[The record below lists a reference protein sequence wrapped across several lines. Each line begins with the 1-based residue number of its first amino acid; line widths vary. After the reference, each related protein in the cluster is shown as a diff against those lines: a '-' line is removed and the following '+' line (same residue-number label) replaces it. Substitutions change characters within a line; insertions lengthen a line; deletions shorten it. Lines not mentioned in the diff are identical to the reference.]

1 MNVLIIGSGGREHA
15 LAWKVAQDPRV
26 AKVFVAPGNAGTAT
40 EAKCEN
46 VAIDV
51 LALEQLADF
60 AAKNV
65 QLTIVGPE
73 APLVAGVV
81 DLFRE
86 RGLDIFGP
94 TAGAAQLEGSK
105 AFTKDFLARHRIP
118 TAAYRNFTEVEPAL
132 AYLREQGAPIVIKAD
147 GLAAGKGVIVAMN
160 LDEAEAAVRDMLAGN
175 AFGDAGSRVV
185 IEEFLDGEEASFIV
199 MVDGQ
204 NVLPMATS
212 QDHKR
217 VGDGD
222 SGPNTG
228 GMGAYSPAPVVTA
241 EVHQRVLDEVIYPTV
256 RGMAEEGNVYT
267 GFLYAGLMIDKSG
280 APKVIEF
287 NCRFGDPETQPIMVR
302 LESSLVLLVEAALAK
317 ALDKVEA
324 TWDPRPTVGVVL
336 AAGAHERPLVYGNN
350 DLPGNMLAGAVSTY
364 VRRYGVAPGK
374 KLVLATNND
383 YAYRVALD
391 WQEAGLQVVAI
402 ADARAN
408 PRGEWVEEARQR
420 GMRVI
425 TGSSVIEAR
434 GGKRVSGAK
443 VARIDLQA
451 MRASGGEW
459 LDCDLIASSG
469 GYSPVVHLA
478 SHLGGKPEWREEI
491 LAFVPGE
498 GLQKRI
504 CAGAVNGVFGLAE
517 VLADGYQ
524 AGSRAVLDAGYKT
537 AAGSLPKVQPRREEA
552 SVALFQVPHEK
563 PTARAPKQFVDPQND
578 VTAAAIEL
586 ACREGFESIEH
597 VKRYT
602 ALGFGTDQGKLGN
615 INGLAIAARAQGK
628 SIADTGTT
636 MFRPNYTPVTF
647 GAVAGRHCGHLFEPV
662 RFTALHAWHV
672 KNGAEFEDV
681 GQWKRPWYFPRR
693 GEDMHAA
700 VARECRAV
708 REAVGLLDASTLGK
722 IDIQG
727 PDAREFLNRVYTNAW
742 TKLDVGKARY
752 GLMCKED
759 GMVFDDGV
767 TACLAD
773 NHFVMTTTTGGA
785 ARVLEWL
792 ELYHQTEWPEL
803 KVYFTSVT
811 DHYATLTLS
820 GPNSRKLL
828 AEVTDIDLDK
838 DAFPFMTWKEGK
850 VAGVPA
856 RVFRISF
863 TGELSYEV
871 NVQADY
877 AMGVLE
883 ALAEH
888 GAKYGLT
895 PYGTETMHVL
905 RAEKGFIIVGQ
916 DTDASVTPDDLN
928 MGWAVGRSKPFSWIG
943 WRGMNRADCLREDRK
958 QLVGLRPSN
967 PQEVLP
973 EGAQLV
979 FDTQQAIPMKMVG
992 HVTSSYMSASLG
1004 HGFALAVVKGGLKR
1018 MGQKVYAPLADG
1030 RFIEAEICSSVFYDP
1045 KGERQNVD

>member
-1 MNVLIIGSGGREHA
+1 MILADEQEEFGGSLLDTRETLDGKPA
-15 LAWKVAQDPRV
+15 EEWV
-26 AKVFVAPGNAGTAT
+26 AKVIAELEGNP
-40 EAKCEN
+40 
-46 VAIDV
+46 DV
-51 LALEQLADF
+51 LLLPRATVNGYHDHNF
-60 AAKNV
+60 
-65 QLTIVGPE
+65 LTIHERRTDHLGE
-73 APLVAGVV
+73 TAPLGQVRMRV
-81 DLFRE
+81 
-86 RGLDIFGP
+86 
-94 TAGAAQLEGSK
+94 
-105 AFTKDFLARHRIP
+105 HR
-118 TAAYRNFTEVEPAL
+118 
-132 AYLREQGAPIVIKAD
+132 
-147 GLAAGKGVIVAMN
+147 
-160 LDEAEAAVRDMLAGN
+160 VRAN
-175 AFGDAGSRVV
+175 R
-185 IEEFLDGEEASFIV
+185 
-199 MVDGQ
+199 
-204 NVLPMATS
+204 
-212 QDHKR
+212 
-217 VGDGD
+217 
-222 SGPNTG
+222 
-228 GMGAYSPAPVVTA
+228 
-241 EVHQRVLDEVIYPTV
+241 
-256 RGMAEEGNVYT
+256 
-267 GFLYAGLMIDKSG
+267 
-280 APKVIEF
+280 
-287 NCRFGDPETQPIMVR
+287 
-302 LESSLVLLVEAALAK
+302 
-317 ALDKVEA
+317 
-324 TWDPRPTVGVVL
+324 VVL
-336 AAGAHERPLVYGNN
+336 AAGAHERPLVYANN
-350 DLPGNMLAGAVSTY
+350 DVPGNMLAGAVSTY

-374 KLVLATNND
+374 KLVLSTNND

-402 ADARAN
+402 ADARPN
-408 PRGEWVEEARQR
+408 PSGEWVEEARKR

-425 TGSSVIEAR
+425 TGSAVIEAR
-434 GGKRVSGAK
+434 GSKRVSGAK
-443 VARIDLQA
+443 VASIDTFRHKVNA
-451 MRASGGEW
+451 PGEW

-478 SHLGGKPEWREEI
+478 SHLGGKPEWREDI
-491 LAFVPGE
+491 LAFVPG
-498 GLQKRI
+498 LAFQKRL
-504 CAGAVNGVFGLAE
+504 CAGAVNGVFRLADA
-517 VLADGYQ
+517 LADGYQ
-524 AGSRAVLDAGYKT
+524 AGSQAAVDGGFKAVDGELPVVAERAEDAT
-537 AAGSLPKVQPRREEA
+537 L
-552 SVALFQVPHEK
+552 ALFQVPHEK
-563 PTARAPKQFVDPQND
+563 STARAPKQFVDTQND

-681 GQWKRPWYFPRR
+681 GQWKRPWYFPKR

-708 REAVGLLDASTLGK
+708 RESVGLLDASTLGK

-811 DHYATLTLS
+811 DHWATLTLS

-871 NVQADY
+871 NIQANY

-883 ALAEH
+883 AIVAA
-888 GAKYGLT
+888 GAKYNLT

-928 MGWAVGRSKPFSWIG
+928 MGWAVGRTKPFSWIG
-943 WRGMNRADCLREDRK
+943 WRGMNRADCQREDRK
-958 QLVGLRPSN
+958 QLVGLKPTN
-967 PQEVLP
+967 PMDLLP
-973 EGAQLV
+973 EGAQLLFTPQHTV
-979 FDTQQAIPMKMVG
+979 PATMVG
-992 HVTSSYMSASLG
+992 HVTSSYMSSSLG
-1004 HGFALAVVKGGLKR
+1004 YSFALAVVKGGLKR
-1018 MGQKVYAPLADG
+1018 LGEKVYAPLADG
-1030 RFIEAEICSSVFYDP
+1030 RVIEAEICSSVFYDP